1 MQQCR
6 LVAILFFSFDA
17 MTWSIYTFMDGQ
29 CTSAFDSKFDRSG
42 REGML
47 FDDVVIGRIETST
60 RQCKKNRNSSNLIV
74 ANKWW
79 KESIGCG
86 LCSNGT
92 WIAQRYSLPAWLL
105 EIGMN
110 CRIMKGNSI
119 FYHLN
124 PRMYCWTNA
133 TLLYLFCCVWASLQM
148 VIMEVNWSIQNP
160 EQSSD
165 DEPSQL
171 QLCER
176 ETDKERFTYKHAGC
190 RLIAVV
196 MYSTDM

>member
-1 MQQCR
+1 MVN
-6 LVAILFFSFDA
+6 LHFHGW
-17 MTWSIYTFMDGQ
+17 TQ

-42 REGML
+42 WEGML

-86 LCSNGT
+86 LCSNWT
-92 WIAQRYSLPAWLL
+92 WIAQSYSLPPWLL
-105 EIGMN
+105 EIGMI

-148 VIMEVNWSIQNP
+148 VIMEVNWKYTEPRTKQRRRAKPTAIVWTRDRQGAIYLQARGLSFNR
-160 EQSSD
+160 SS
-165 DEPSQL
+165 
-171 QLCER
+171 
-176 ETDKERFTYKHAGC
+176 H
-190 RLIAVV
+190 V
-196 MYSTDM
+196 